1 MVCFKRGQLSNQGGQ
16 HRAAQHPTSVLYPL
30 GHTSTLKSLQTQ
42 TLPTVGD
49 HEGSSAWCQP
59 LTNSTHDSSPLPA
72 VQFTGDWETGQVT
85 ANTSYK
91 SFSRTMVNADVGLHI
106 GLGGVNV
113 TLVGNPVNQI
123 NETINYNE
131 HFAWRFGVNYNQIY
145 NEGLEK
151 GLPSPIL
158 YVAEKFSQQSPCGVY
173 SQYRISGHY
182 ASATLWVAFCA
193 WLISNMLFSMPV
205 LVYGGYMILV
215 TGAFMI
221 FSLLSFSTVR
231 NSPMCAIQFGPASL
245 QTVYGASFWLTLATS
260 RHHTCFVCTWFQ
272 ERPAWSPVLFG
283 ETGLMLNKMYQ
294 FLCTVKS
301 IAPGGG
307 AEWAGRPLWD
317 FFSRLWVSYAL
328 NSRSGKNSHSLCMFP
343 KRPAD
348 GAVGCGMGFES
359 GAEHSSP
366 WCRHCS
372 ERRKVM

>member
-1 MVCFKRGQLSNQGGQ
+1 MTLFDGVYPFYPQPRKAFAFNVSSIIVIALFLSLALSFLLILPGIRGRARLYWLLRVILSLFIG
-16 HRAAQHPTSVLYPL
+16 AVI
-30 GHTSTLKSLQTQ
+30 
-42 TLPTVGD
+42 V
-49 HEGSSAWCQP
+49 
-59 LTNSTHDSSPLPA
+59 A
-72 VQFTGDWETGQVT
+72 VQFTGDWETGWVT

-131 HFAWRFGVNYNQIY
+131 HFAWRFGENYDQIY
-145 NEGLEK
+145 NQGLVK

-158 YVAEKFSQQSPCGVY
+158 YVAEKFSQHSPCGVY

-182 ASATLWVAFCA
+182 ASATLWVAFCG

-260 RHHTCFVCTWFQ
+260 RHHTCFVCDVV
-272 ERPAWSPVLFG
+272 PG
-283 ETGLMLNKMYQ
+283 ETRGLRRRQIRSVHLLLKQASCSMKVPVPLHSEKHRSRRWGGVGSQ
-294 FLCTVKS
+294 ATV
-301 IAPGGG
+301 G
-307 AEWAGRPLWD
+307 L
-317 FFSRLWVSYAL
+317 FQ
-328 NSRSGKNSHSLCMFP
+328 
-343 KRPAD
+343 
-348 GAVGCGMGFES
+348 
-359 GAEHSSP
+359 
-366 WCRHCS
+366 
-372 ERRKVM
+372 